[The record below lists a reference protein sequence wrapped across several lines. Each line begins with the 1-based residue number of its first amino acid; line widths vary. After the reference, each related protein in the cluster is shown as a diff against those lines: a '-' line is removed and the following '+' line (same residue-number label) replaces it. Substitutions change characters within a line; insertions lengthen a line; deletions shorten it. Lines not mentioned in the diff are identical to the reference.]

1 MKSHPSKKGQL
12 LKELRSQRE
21 VISGEQLSTVLGI
34 SRVSVWK
41 HIHKLQELGYRIMS
55 TPNGYRLIDSPDIPF
70 PWEFSDH
77 DYNLLYYPEVSSTMD
92 TAKELARK
100 DCPNFTVVVAGRQ
113 TRGRGRLKRQWLSDD
128 GGLYFT
134 LVVRPDI
141 PVLLSSRV
149 NFLASLTLARVLREL
164 FQIEAAVKWPNDIL
178 VDGHKISGMLSEL
191 EAETDRVLFISI
203 GMGINVNNDPSGVE
217 PGASSLKKITGREIS
232 KKLLLARFLAEFEER
247 IKRAEFENVISEWK
261 KYTVTLNRRV
271 KIVTH
276 KEVSEGLAVDVEQD
290 GALVLELADGTRKK
304 IVYGDCF
311 HQG

>member
-1 MKSHPSKKGQL
+1 M

-21 VISGEQLSTVLGI
+21 IISGEKLSATLGI

-41 HIHKLQELGYRIMS
+41 HIHKLQELGYHILS

-70 PWEFSDH
+70 PWEFSDRGF
-77 DYNLLYYPEVSSTMD
+77 NVLYYPEVSSTMD
-92 TAKELARK
+92 TAKDLARK
-100 DCPNFTVVVAGRQ
+100 NCPDFTVAVAGRQ
-113 TRGRGRLKRQWLSDD
+113 TKGRGRLKRRWLSDD

-134 LVVRPDI
+134 MVLRPDI

-149 NFLASLTLARVLREL
+149 NFLASLTLARVLRKML
-164 FQIEAAVKWPNDIL
+164 QIDAAVKWPNDIL
-178 VDGHKISGMLSEL
+178 VNGRKISGMLSEL
-191 EAETDRVLFISI
+191 EAETDRVLFINI
-203 GMGINVNNDPSGVE
+203 GMGINVNNDPSVAE

-232 KKLLLARFLAEFEER
+232 KKMLLDRFLAEFE
-247 IKRAEFENVISEWK
+247 KRLRKAEFENVISEWK

>member
-1 MKSHPSKKGQL
+1 MKAHILKL
-12 LKELRSQRE
+12 LRAQNTN
-21 VISGEQLSTVLGI
+21 VSGEVLSSAMGI

-41 HIHKLQELGYRIMS
+41 HIHKLQELGYDIMS
-55 TPNGYRLIDSPDIPF
+55 SPSGYRLIDSPDIPF
-70 PWEFSDH
+70 PWEFADRGFKIV
-77 DYNLLYYPEVSSTMD
+77 YYPELPSTMNAARD
-92 TAKELARK
+92 LARK
-100 DCPNFTVVVAGRQ
+100 KCPDFTVVVAGRQ

-134 LVVRPDI
+134 MVLRPDI

-164 FQIEAAVKWPNDIL
+164 FQIDAAVKWPNDIL
-178 VDGHKISGMLSEL
+178 VAGLKISGMLSEL
-191 EAETDRVLFISI
+191 EAESDRVLFINI
-203 GMGINVNNDPSGVE
+203 GMGINVNNDPAVVE

-232 KKLLLARFLAEFEER
+232 KKMLLARFLDEFE
-247 IKRAEFENVISEWK
+247 KRLKRVEFENVISEWK
-261 KYTVTLNRRV
+261 KYTVTLNRQV

-290 GALVLELADGTRKK
+290 GALVLELADGSRKK